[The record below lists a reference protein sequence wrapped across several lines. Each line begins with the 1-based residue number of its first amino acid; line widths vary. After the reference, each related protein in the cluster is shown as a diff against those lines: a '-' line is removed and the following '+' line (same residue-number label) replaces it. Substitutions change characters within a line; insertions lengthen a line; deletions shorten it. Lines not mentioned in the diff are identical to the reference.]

1 MGGIFMLSHTQV
13 NVHKEVYPVLEDATK
28 RIAATR
34 GCGTFQC
41 KLLVKKYM
49 IDYYDINKNTG
60 GKEMT
65 FGEKLLKLRSDAGFS
80 QDKLAEMLDVSR
92 QSVSKWERDEAM
104 PDTEKIVLIS
114 TVFSVSTDS
123 LLKDETDLAAETEKA
138 EGVDSVRTERAV
150 LDQEEAEK
158 QDDAKRFERG
168 SLMDFLD
175 EVFKV
180 IKNHFSLLGVFV
192 AVTQIA
198 GVIAAVFNGA
208 GIYDDSDFDRSFAGI
223 LYNSMHTG
231 SVGALIGI
239 LIGIAIII
247 AGVSL
252 RRKEGAEDE

>member
-1 MGGIFMLSHTQV
+1 
-13 NVHKEVYPVLEDATK
+13 
-28 RIAATR
+28 
-34 GCGTFQC
+34 
-41 KLLVKKYM
+41 
-49 IDYYDINKNTG
+49 
-60 GKEMT
+60 MT
-65 FGEKLLKLRSDAGFS
+65 FGEKLLNLRSGAGLS

-123 LLKDETDLAAETEKA
+123 LLKDEGELTKDEAKDGGADSLRTEETVLALEKA
-138 EGVDSVRTERAV
+138 EEP
-150 LDQEEAEK
+150 
-158 QDDAKRFERG
+158 DDAKRFERG

-180 IKNHFSLLGVFV
+180 IKNHLTIMGVCV
-192 AVTQIA
+192 VITQIA

-208 GIYDDSDFDRSFAGI
+208 SIYNDNDFDRSFAGI
-223 LYNSMHTG
+223 LYNSVHTG

-239 LIGIAIII
+239 LIGVAVII

-252 RRKEGAEDE
+252 RRKAGEENE

>member
-1 MGGIFMLSHTQV
+1 
-13 NVHKEVYPVLEDATK
+13 
-28 RIAATR
+28 
-34 GCGTFQC
+34 
-41 KLLVKKYM
+41 
-49 IDYYDINKNTG
+49 
-60 GKEMT
+60 MT
-65 FGEKLLKLRSDAGFS
+65 FGEKLLNLRSGAGLS

-123 LLKDETDLAAETEKA
+123 LLKDEGELTKDEAKDGGADSLRTEETVLALKKA
-138 EGVDSVRTERAV
+138 EEP
-150 LDQEEAEK
+150 
-158 QDDAKRFERG
+158 DDAKRFERG

-180 IKNHFSLLGVFV
+180 IKNHLTIMGVCV
-192 AVTQIA
+192 VITQIA

-208 GIYDDSDFDRSFAGI
+208 SIYNDNDFDRSFAGI
-223 LYNSMHTG
+223 LYNSVHTG

-239 LIGIAIII
+239 LIGVAVII

-252 RRKEGAEDE
+252 RRKAGEENE